1 MPNYTYPGTDTVKNK
16 LHARTLDELE
26 QRESVLVFGRAAE
39 IEMGQGPK
47 GQFDAAHLKAL
58 HRFLFQD
65 VYEWAGHTRNEPVR
79 LSDGTTA
86 TEPMMQK
93 LGGTSFLSGEQI
105 PAALD
110 QVANDI
116 RTAAYLRGLPQER
129 FAERAADVM
138 SEINAIHAFREGNGR
153 TQRTF
158 MRELAKQAGHDLDFS
173 VISGQRMIEASVAAN
188 DDGDLDVMRRLFK
201 DAVIPERRTALAHA
215 IADLNAAGV
224 SWNDLYL
231 AAAEPGYLVELTLSG
246 IAGAQFTGEDA
257 ASGIIVGR
265 TADLPSPPPSRGEA
279 FTLKPRGWLS
289 PG

>member
-1 MPNYTYPGTDTVKNK
+1 
-16 LHARTLDELE
+16 
-26 QRESVLVFGRAAE
+26 
-39 IEMGQGPK
+39 MGQGPK

-58 HRFLFQD
+58 HLFLFQD

-93 LGGTSFLSGEQI
+93 LGGTSFLPGEQI

-110 QVANDI
+110 QVADDI
-116 RTAAYLRGLPQER
+116 RTAGYLRGLPQER

-173 VISGQRMIEASVAAN
+173 VISGERMIQASIAAN
-188 DDGDLDVMRRLFK
+188 DDGNPGVMRRLFK
-201 DAVIPERRTALAHA
+201 DAVIPERRAALARA
-215 IADLNAAGV
+215 ISALNAAGV
-224 SWNDLYL
+224 SWNDEYI
-231 AAAEPGYLVELTLSG
+231 AAAEPGYSVALTLAD
-246 IAGAQFTGEDA
+246 IAGAQFMGDTPDA
-257 ASGIIVGR
+257 LIIIGR
-265 TADLPSPPPSRGEA
+265 TADLPVPPPSRGEV
-279 FTLKPRGWLS
+279 FTLTPRSWLS